1 MLSHNFIFGLV
12 MLAVLIIV
20 VVYMLM
26 NPIPFPTLFASL
38 P

>member
-1 MLSHNFIFGLV
+1 MVSHNFIFGLV
-12 MLAVLIIV
+12 TLSVLIIV

-26 NPIPFPTLFASL
+26 NPIPFPTLLVQL